1 MKNSIGWNFPSNNN
15 GQIMGISEAGIET
28 FKGSLISSLTREI
41 CQNSLD
47 AFESDKKPVI
57 IEFELHKIKNTDVP
71 GYAELKDAMLKCAR
85 FWRKQNNIKTANFFD
100 KAVEIMNKN
109 YIRVL
114 RVSDYNTKGLTGSD
128 KLYNTPWQNLVKS
141 NGVSDKGSSAGG
153 SFGIGK
159 SAPFACSDLRTVF
172 YRTLDE
178 NGLRA
183 SQGVSKLVSF
193 LDDKDDITAGIG
205 YYGEVDKNTSVKYIQ
220 ELENINVRNEKG
232 TDIFIIGFLNEESWK
247 KNLIVELLES
257 FLLAILDGNLE
268 VIIEGEVINKDTIE
282 SFIKKYENDL
292 KYAGSYFKVIK
303 SKDTEIITTNFEN
316 MGTVELK
323 VLIQDKLPRNVLISR
338 SNGMKLFDKNG
349 ISSTIQ
355 FAAILEMH
363 GQKIN
368 SFFREMESPQH
379 NAWEEDRCENSKK
392 ARDTQRKL
400 FKWVKDSILEKGK
413 YGTGD
418 EIDAEGVGD
427 FIPDFIDM
435 GLNTSKKETI
445 SDTTKSLEIKV
456 VEKPISTSGMG
467 SYLDINGDEDG
478 KGALDEDGPYDSI
491 DVPSGPPNNSDGGT
505 GSPHNAKNGE
515 GDRPIKVGKQIKKCS
530 MKLFVSDQSK
540 GEYTLIFNTNQNI
553 KKGYLSIKI
562 SGEQNNSDA
571 IVDSAVNKTLN
582 QKVLCDREKI
592 IIKDI
597 KNNCKNKVVFTLKE
611 DELYPL
617 EVAVYEN

>member
-57 IEFELHKIKNTDVP
+57 IEFELYKIKNTDVP

-193 LDDKDDITAGIG
+193 LKDKDDITAGIG

-232 TDIFIIGFLNEESWK
+232 TDIFIVGFLNEESWK

-257 FLLAILDGNLE
+257 FLLAILGGNLE
-268 VIIEGEVINKDTIE
+268 VIIEGEVINKDILLPYIHLRNLCC
-282 SFIKKYENDL
+282 SCNLHIRIIYPVIYYFFITMNLCTWWD
-292 KYAGSYFKVIK
+292 
-303 SKDTEIITTNFEN
+303 
-316 MGTVELK
+316 
-323 VLIQDKLPRNVLISR
+323 
-338 SNGMKLFDKNG
+338 
-349 ISSTIQ
+349 
-355 FAAILEMH
+355 MH
-363 GQKIN
+363 
-368 SFFREMESPQH
+368 M
-379 NAWEEDRCENSKK
+379 D
-392 ARDTQRKL
+392 
-400 FKWVKDSILEKGK
+400 
-413 YGTGD
+413 
-418 EIDAEGVGD
+418 
-427 FIPDFIDM
+427 
-435 GLNTSKKETI
+435 
-445 SDTTKSLEIKV
+445 
-456 VEKPISTSGMG
+456 
-467 SYLDINGDEDG
+467 
-478 KGALDEDGPYDSI
+478 
-491 DVPSGPPNNSDGGT
+491 NN
-505 GSPHNAKNGE
+505 
-515 GDRPIKVGKQIKKCS
+515 
-530 MKLFVSDQSK
+530 
-540 GEYTLIFNTNQNI
+540 LIFIIYYLWRQIYCRRKQRRVTNATD
-553 KKGYLSIKI
+553 KI
-562 SGEQNNSDA
+562 
-571 IVDSAVNKTLN
+571 LN
-582 QKVLCDREKI
+582 HIRSC
-592 IIKDI
+592 
-597 KNNCKNKVVFTLKE
+597 FF
-611 DELYPL
+611 
-617 EVAVYEN
+617 